1 MLAYFCKIRLIEQRP
16 NMSEQDRERMMHKVI
31 ELYRAKGS
39 FEIPLIYMEEIISKT
54 FDKIGSY
61 SYYKKA
67 SRARRQSSF
76 EDQVTDAIT
85 IEMGEADD
93 FSGY

>member
-1 MLAYFCKIRLIEQRP
+1 
-16 NMSEQDRERMMHKVI
+16 
-31 ELYRAKGS
+31 
-39 FEIPLIYMEEIISKT
+39 MEEIISKT
-54 FDKIGSY
+54 FDKIASY

-67 SRARRQSSF
+67 SRARRRSSF